1 MTQVFALIC
10 EFFSKSKFPPIEESV
25 IDVGSVLSF
34 LKVCR
39 DLEIALVLLHVSRAK
54 RKRHTCSVFC

>member
-34 LKVCR
+34 FESVQGFGNC
-39 DLEIALVLLHVSRAK
+39 SRSSPRQSSK
-54 RKRHTCSVFC
+54 T